1 MAKAWKVKG
10 LYSQLSYRWN
20 AQVIL
25 AVKIQEV
32 YSWSK
37 SIRNPNKIKALHNL
51 RISVKRLR
59 YSMEFFA
66 INYGEE
72 FQDFLKIL
80 ADLQEQLGDIH
91 DCDVVE
97 MVLTDYL
104 QALPDQGDTEAD
116 VIGINALLLRYR
128 EMRQAKYEAFLQQWD
143 ALEEA
148 DFKYQLLKIVTGDS
162 AESLHQMDSTD
173 DSRTQQ

>member
-10 LYSQLSYRWN
+10 IQPQSSYRSN

-32 YSWSK
+32 YSWAE
-37 SIRNPNKIKALHNL
+37 SIRDSDKVKELHNL
-51 RISVKRLR
+51 RISIKRLR
-59 YSMEFFA
+59 YSMEFLT

-104 QALPDQGDTEAD
+104 QALPDQGDIETDA
-116 VIGINALLLRYR
+116 IGINPLLLRYR
-128 EMRQAKYEAFLQQWD
+128 ETRKAKYEAFLQQWD

-148 DFKYQLLKIVTGDS
+148 DFKGQLLRIVTG
-162 AESLHQMDSTD
+162 ESGAAAPS
-173 DSRTQQ
+173 

>member
-1 MAKAWKVKG
+1 MAKAWKAKG
-10 LYSQLSYRWN
+10 IHPQLSYRWN

-32 YSWSK
+32 YSRAE
-37 SIRNPNKIKALHNL
+37 SIRNPDNIKELHNL

-97 MVLTDYL
+97 TVLTDYL
-104 QALPDQGDTEAD
+104 QSLPDQGVAD
-116 VIGINALLLRYR
+116 ADAIGINALLFHYR
-128 EMRQAKYEAFLQQWD
+128 EMRTTKYQAFLQRWE

-148 DFKYQLLKIVTGDS
+148 NFKVQLLRIVT
-162 AESLHQMDSTD
+162 AESGTEAPSQEA
-173 DSRTQQ
+173 

>member
-10 LYSQLSYRWN
+10 IQPQSSYRSN
-20 AQVIL
+20 AQAIL

-32 YSWSK
+32 YSWAE
-37 SIRNPNKIKALHNL
+37 SIRDSDKVKELHNL
-51 RISVKRLR
+51 RISIKRLR
-59 YSMEFFA
+59 YSMEFLA

-72 FQDFLKIL
+72 FQDLLKIL

-97 MVLTDYL
+97 IVLTDYL
-104 QALPDQGDTEAD
+104 QALTDRGDIETDA
-116 VIGINALLLRYR
+116 IGINALLIRYR
-128 EMRQAKYEAFLQQWD
+128 ETRKAKYEAFLQQWD

-148 DFKYQLLKIVTGDS
+148 DFKGQLLRIVTG
-162 AESLHQMDSTD
+162 ESGAAAPS
-173 DSRTQQ
+173 

>member
-10 LYSQLSYRWN
+10 IQPQSSYRSN
-20 AQVIL
+20 AQAIL

-32 YSWSK
+32 YSWAEF
-37 SIRNPNKIKALHNL
+37 IRDSDKVKELHNL
-51 RISVKRLR
+51 RISIKRLR
-59 YSMEFFA
+59 YSMEFLA

-72 FQDFLKIL
+72 FQDFLKVL

-97 MVLTDYL
+97 IVLTDHL
-104 QALPDQGDTEAD
+104 QSLPDQGDIETDA
-116 VIGINALLLRYR
+116 IGINALLLRYR
-128 EMRQAKYEAFLQQWD
+128 ETRKAKYETFLQQWD

-148 DFKYQLLKIVTGDS
+148 DFKGQLLRIVTG
-162 AESLHQMDSTD
+162 ESGAAAPS
-173 DSRTQQ
+173 

>member
-10 LYSQLSYRWN
+10 IQPQSSYRSN
-20 AQVIL
+20 AQAIL

-32 YSWSK
+32 YSWAE
-37 SIRNPNKIKALHNL
+37 SIRDSDKVKELHNL
-51 RISVKRLR
+51 RISIKRLR
-59 YSMEFFA
+59 YSMEFLA

-72 FQDFLKIL
+72 FQDLLKIL

-104 QALPDQGDTEAD
+104 QALPDQGDIETDA
-116 VIGINALLLRYR
+116 IGINPLLLRYR
-128 EMRQAKYEAFLQQWD
+128 ETRKAKYEAFLQQWD

-148 DFKYQLLKIVTGDS
+148 DFKGQLLRIVTG
-162 AESLHQMDSTD
+162 ESGAAAPS
-173 DSRTQQ
+173 

>member
-1 MAKAWKVKG
+1 MAKAWKAKG
-10 LYSQLSYRWN
+10 IHPQLSYRWN

-32 YSWSK
+32 YSWAE
-37 SIRNPNKIKALHNL
+37 SIRNPDNIKELHNL

-72 FQDFLKIL
+72 FQDFLKVL

-91 DCDVVE
+91 DCDVVQT
-97 MVLTDYL
+97 VLTDYL
-104 QALPDQGDTEAD
+104 QSLPDQGDAETDA
-116 VIGINALLLRYR
+116 IGINALLVRYR
-128 EMRQAKYEAFLQQWD
+128 EMRDAKYQAFLQRWE

-148 DFKYQLLKIVTGDS
+148 DFKIQLFRIVIG
-162 AESLHQMDSTD
+162 ESGIEAPSQEL
-173 DSRTQQ
+173 

>member
-1 MAKAWKVKG
+1 MAKAWKAKG
-10 LYSQLSYRWN
+10 IYPQLSYRWN

-32 YSWSK
+32 YSWAK
-37 SIRNPNKIKALHNL
+37 PIRDSDKVKELHNL

-72 FQDFLKIL
+72 FRDFLKIL

-97 MVLTDYL
+97 IVLTDYL
-104 QALPDQGDTEAD
+104 QSLPDQGNIEAD
-116 VIGINALLLRYR
+116 AIGINALLLRYR
-128 EMRQAKYEAFLQQWD
+128 ETRKAKYEAFLQQWD
-143 ALEEA
+143 ALAEA
-148 DFKYQLLKIVTGDS
+148 DFEGQLLRIITGKFGAAAPS
-162 AESLHQMDSTD
+162 
-173 DSRTQQ
+173 